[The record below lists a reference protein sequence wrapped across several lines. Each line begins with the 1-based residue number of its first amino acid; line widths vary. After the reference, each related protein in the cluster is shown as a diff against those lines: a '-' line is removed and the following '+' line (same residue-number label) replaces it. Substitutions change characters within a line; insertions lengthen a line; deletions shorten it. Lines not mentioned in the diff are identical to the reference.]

1 MPPRPEPMPGSMA
14 TSPSAEVRS
23 TALTN
28 VARILYMKSVTLAEA
43 RQSLSALINEVETFD
58 EHVLI
63 TKNGRPTAVIISAD
77 EWEAIEDTAF
87 WRSIPD
93 IGNDIAT
100 ARGERGIAIDEYLA
114 LRSTKPR

>member
-1 MPPRPEPMPGSMA
+1 MV

-23 TALTN
+23 TTLTN

-93 IGNDIAT
+93 IGKDIAT
-100 ARGERGIAIDEYLA
+100 ARGERGIALDEYLA
-114 LRSTKPR
+114 LRTTKPR